1 MEKENSKQ
9 KEKISDLEQA
19 KELLL
24 NSKVELQ
31 HQLESSQGDV
41 KSSQLQIQ
49 QLNKEKEQLCQTY
62 SREKVRKKL
71 LTNFTKEKKI
81 KFFFVKLK
89 SGYNIIK
96 LQHHIRIKSVQLSQ
110 TFSREK
116 LK

>member
-31 HQLESSQGDV
+31 HQLESSQADV

-71 LTNFTKEKKI
+71 LTNFTKEKEI

-96 LQHHIRIKSVQLSQ
+96 LQHHIRIKSGRCKEF
-110 TFSREK
+110 TAK
-116 LK
+116 